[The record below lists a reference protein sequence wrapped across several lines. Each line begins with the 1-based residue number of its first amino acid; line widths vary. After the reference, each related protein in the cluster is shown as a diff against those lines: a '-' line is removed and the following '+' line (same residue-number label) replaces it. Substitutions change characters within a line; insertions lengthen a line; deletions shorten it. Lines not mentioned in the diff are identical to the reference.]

1 MAWTKERGY
10 HTYLTR
16 AQAMDGSISIRTS
29 DRKALLHF
37 HKTADTHEQRLRA
50 HILLLLGDGV
60 PWATIAAALFT
71 SSSTINRWRKRYL
84 AGGIDA
90 ILDAPGR
97 RRRSGIAAFWVA
109 MMIQWVT
116 ARSPRDFGFTRSR
129 WTCDT
134 VAMLLRVD
142 HGVRVGRETV
152 RRRLREHDL
161 VYRRPRPVLGPK
173 DPERPVKLR
182 RIRSLLRHLP
192 ADEMAVFQDEVDINT
207 NPKIGSMWMRRG
219 QQAEVVT
226 PGNNTK
232 RYLSGSLNWR
242 TGELVLTEGKRR
254 NADLFLAH
262 LDELRC
268 RYRRFKVIHV
278 ICDNAAFHTPA
289 RCGKVKAYLERWGHR
304 VRLHFLPTYSPDTNP
319 IERVWWHLHE
329 EITRNH
335 RCRTIEELL
344 GLVMEW
350 LELAPHFIIE
360 PSIYKIPFAA

>member
-1 MAWTKERGY
+1 ME
-10 HTYLTR
+10 
-16 AQAMDGSISIRTS
+16 GSISIRAS
-29 DRKALLHF
+29 ERKLLLSF

-60 PWATIAAALFT
+60 PWDRIAAALFT
-71 SSSTINRWRKRYL
+71 SSSTINRWRKRDL
-84 AGGIDA
+84 ADGIDA

-109 MMIQWVT
+109 MMIHWVT
-116 ARSPRDFGFTRSR
+116 ARSPREFGFTRSR
-129 WTCDT
+129 WTCGT
-134 VAMLLRVD
+134 IALLLRED

-242 TGELVLTEGKRR
+242 TGELILTEGKRR
-254 NADLFLAH
+254 NADLVLAH
-262 LDELRC
+262 LDDLR
-268 RYRRFKVIHV
+268 RRFRRFKVIPV

-289 RCGKVKAYLERWGHR
+289 RCRNVKEYVERWGHR
-304 VRLHFLPTYSPDTNP
+304 IKIHFLPTYSPDTNP

-335 RCRTIEELL
+335 RCQTIEQLL
-344 GLVMEW
+344 DLVMEW
-350 LELAPHFIIE
+350 LEVAPHFIVE
-360 PSIYKIPFAA
+360 PSLYKIPIAT